1 MDIQTNTFVKGM
13 DRDTDI
19 HLLSQDTYRYAEN
32 IRIVTNDDGTTGV
45 LSNIN
50 GVQDYYLNDPE
61 DVLGH
66 EYIMYVGSIGEYI
79 YLITEV
85 NSTQSIYRVNRD
97 DKTLKCVAYGE
108 FGWNEHIK
116 VVANKESKDI
126 IKLYICD
133 GVKPIRVF
141 NLLANSSNAPVNPG
155 DYDIVPDANLSA
167 PVFGNFTTGKLKA
180 GSYQYCYQ
188 LFNDRGNSTLISSL
202 SRIIQV
208 YDLKGDNYTDKNTKK
223 SININIQIDSDAI
236 DNFNYIRIYRIYYK
250 DITEDPEVNIATEL
264 PLSNDTIRYNDTD
277 NTILSSITIE
287 ELNSIKQNIVAATI
301 ETKDNILFA
310 ANTKDTLWDIEYDAR
325 AYRFSQDK
333 LLLLQS
339 SSNDTIQKT
348 ISNVSQLR
356 DLVPYDHDCIQP
368 KTAFIR
374 TGEETG
380 GSSTEVYLAY
390 NLSGQLGG
398 TGLNVSYTFNIDST
412 IVLDNVLKSSSDT
425 LNDNLGISREVHTH
439 IPGYMRGETYRFGI
453 VFYNSKHQSTP
464 VHWIADIRMPSY
476 QELPPF
482 YLYDS
487 YLQGKPLYIN
497 FTVNNIPQEAI
508 GYEIVR
514 CERKGQDR
522 SIIMQGVLS
531 GIVSIDNN
539 NKIPT
544 NAQQLAS
551 EKDYRPSAIL
561 TFSNNYAIKT
571 DNFVNL
577 TNSSYYSVLRGIK
590 SNYHTLISPEIDFSD
605 SSIKDIFNNASIEI
619 LGWVTNAVEG
629 VTISSYNDYTR
640 VFLCPRYLYKSWEA
654 TATYDNS
661 SRCGIISNSSNS
673 NVKNKIVL
681 NVDDHNTVPSLISK
695 KYVTYFNESNNTYNI
710 HQCIYSN
717 LLKQNQ
723 YTDMTPYYQPIGDV
737 SYISFAT
744 TTTEYNKDNWT
755 AHAKIGYYGKS
766 IVVNTDN
773 IDIYPTLPT
782 NSNIK
787 ATSKYSEAV
796 RTYNTLF
803 TSLPIVNIINNT
815 TQYGGNTYVNRTNST
830 YISIG
835 EYYNSRDEQITV
847 KGGDTYVDIL
857 DHKTCSPVP
866 NVNDDKFNQKDQLIS
881 VVDYIPFET
890 TVLLDANGGQN
901 NSSSFNGNNINPY
914 LSTTIEQGML
924 GDYNVQTKPYY
935 SYNDAYSVEPY
946 VKVFV
951 DKGLYALTDISI
963 PNRIYASQV
972 KIANELQDNWCIFK
986 PSDYLDVDNKYGKIT
1001 NLKLFK
1007 DRLVFFQD
1015 QAVGVA
1021 SVNERSLITDNNI
1034 SQLTLGTGTIL
1045 ARYDYITHNN
1055 GSSIVNDKSIAD
1067 SYYGLYWFD
1076 KDKNEICQYAESVA
1090 KLSKQKNIQ
1099 SDLNRRS
1106 IQVYDAYYDNKY
1118 NEVCFSTNINTLVYN
1133 ERAQAF
1139 TSYYTFT
1146 PDFHISFSDK
1156 LFYIKDSHLYEEAEN
1171 SLVTSKIQLVVNKN
1185 PLQTKT
1191 FDNVFMY
1198 GYFSN
1203 INDIISNVQFNT
1215 KSQTSSFLRDIDGN
1229 YIIDYREDTYRFAIG
1244 RQENNND
1251 DMSYSGRLKGK
1262 YLICDYTFDCEGNNF
1277 SLPSISTTFRQ
1288 SLV

>member
-19 HLLSQDTYRYAEN
+19 HLLGQDTYRYAEN
-32 IRIVTNDDGTTGV
+32 VRIVTNDDGTTSV

-50 GVQDYYLNDPE
+50 GVQDFTINDE
-61 DVLGH
+61 NDELGH
-66 EYIMYVGSIGEYI
+66 DYILYAGSVGEYI
-79 YLITEV
+79 YIITERGKI
-85 NSTQSIYRVNRD
+85 QYIYRINIEDRI
-97 DKTLKCVAYGE
+97 LKCTVYGE
-108 FGWNEHIK
+108 FKWNEHIK
-116 VVANKESKDI
+116 VIANKESEDI
-126 IKLYICD
+126 IKLYVCD
-133 GVKPIRVF
+133 GVQPLRVF
-141 NLLANSSNAPVNPG
+141 NLLEDSKNTLVNPG
-155 DYDIVPDANLSA
+155 DYDIVPDSKLSA
-167 PVFGNFTTGKLKA
+167 PIFSSFNVGKLKA

-208 YDLKGDNYTDKNTKK
+208 YDLKGDNYTGKNTKR
-223 SININIQIDSDAI
+223 SINISIEVDQKDVS
-236 DNFNYIRIYRIYYK
+236 NFKYIRIYRIYYK
-250 DITEDPEVNIATEL
+250 DITENPEVDIATEL
-264 PLSNDTIRYNDTD
+264 ALSSTNINYSDSD

-287 ELNSIKQNIVAATI
+287 ELNSIKQNIIAATI

-310 ANTKDTLWDIEYDAR
+310 ANSKDTLWDIEYDAR
-325 AYRFSQDK
+325 AYRFSQEK
-333 LLLLQS
+333 ILLLQS
-339 SSNDTIQKT
+339 SSNNTIQRT
-348 ISNVSQLR
+348 ITDVSQLR
-356 DLVPYDHDCIQP
+356 ELVPEDHDCIQP

-374 TGEETG
+374 TGEEAG

-398 TGLNVSYTFNIDST
+398 SGINVSYTFNTENT
-412 IVLDNVLKSSSDT
+412 IVLDNVIKNSSDT
-425 LNDNLGISREVHTH
+425 LNNNLGISREVSSH

-497 FTVNNIPQEAI
+497 FTVINVPQEAV

-514 CERKGQDR
+514 CERKSQDR
-522 SIIMQGVLS
+522 SIVMQGVLS
-531 GIVSIDNN
+531 GIVNIDND
-539 NKIPT
+539 NKLPT

-551 EKDYRPSAIL
+551 EKDYRPTAIL

-571 DNFVNL
+571 DSFNNH
-577 TNSSYYSVLRGIK
+577 TNSSYYSKLLGIK

-605 SSIKDIFNNASIEI
+605 SSVKDVFNNASIEVV
-619 LGWVTNAVEG
+619 GWITNAIET
-629 VTISSYNDYTR
+629 VTISSANDYTR
-640 VFLCPRYLYKSWEA
+640 VFLCPRYLYKSWES
-654 TATYDNS
+654 TPTYDNNNS
-661 SRCGIISNSSNS
+661 CGLVSNSDADNTRY
-673 NVKNKIVL
+673 KIIL
-681 NVDDHNTVPSLISK
+681 DTDDRNTVPSLISK
-695 KYVTYFNESNNTYNI
+695 KYVTYFNDSNNIYNI
-710 HQCIYSN
+710 HQCIYGN

-723 YTDMTPYYQPIGDV
+723 YTDMTSYYQPINDI

-744 TTTEYNKDNWT
+744 TTTEFNKDNWT
-755 AHAKIGYYGKS
+755 AHAKIGYYGKCM
-766 IVVNTDN
+766 VVNTDN
-773 IDIYPTLPT
+773 VDIYPTLPG
-782 NSNIK
+782 NYNIMS
-787 ATSKYSEAV
+787 TLKYSEPISS
-796 RTYNTLF
+796 YNTLY
-803 TSLPIVNIINNT
+803 TSLPIVNVINNT
-815 TQYGGNTYVNRTNST
+815 TQYGGNTYANRTNST

-835 EYYNSRDEQITV
+835 EYHNGRSEQITV

-866 NVNDDKFNQKDQLIS
+866 NVNDSNFNQRDQLIS

-890 TVLLDANGGQN
+890 TVLLDANSGQN

-946 VKVFV
+946 VKVFT
-951 DKGLYALTDISI
+951 DKGLYALTDIST

-972 KIANELQDNWCIFK
+972 KIANELQDSWCIFK
-986 PSDYLDVDNKYGKIT
+986 PADYLDVDNKYGKIT

-1007 DRLVFFQD
+1007 DKLVFFQD

-1055 GSSIVNDKSIAD
+1055 GSSIVNDRSIVD

-1076 KDKNEICQYAESVA
+1076 KDKNEICQFAESVV

-1099 SDLNRRS
+1099 SDLNKQQ

-1118 NEVCFSTNINTLVYN
+1118 NEVCFSTNINTLVFN

-1139 TSYYTFT
+1139 TSYYTFI
-1146 PDFHISFSDK
+1146 PDFHVSFSDK
-1156 LFYIKDSHLYEEAEN
+1156 LLYVKDSHFYENAEN
-1171 SLVTSKIQLVVNKN
+1171 PFTISNIQLVINKN
-1185 PLQTKT
+1185 PLSTKT

-1198 GYFSN
+1198 GYFSD
-1203 INDIISNVQFNT
+1203 INNMISNVTFNT
-1215 KSQTSSFLRDIDGN
+1215 KSQQSSFLKDIDNN

-1244 RQENNND
+1244 RQETNDD